1 MELVMGLVLLAVCFA
16 LVRYARPNA
25 AGIVR
30 APFDNE
36 FAATTAIMVVT
47 VLGSFGILLMIFEV
61 TGIRFVG

>member
-1 MELVMGLVLLAVCFA
+1 MEFVMGLVLIGLCAA

-25 AGIVR
+25 AGTVR

-36 FAATTAIMVVT
+36 FGATAAIMVVT

-61 TGIRFVG
+61 TGIRFGG

>member
-36 FAATTAIMVVT
+36 FAATAAIMVVT